1 MARPRSEDK
10 REAIMAA
17 ATRVFAAQGLGAP
30 TALIAREAGVSNGS
44 LFTYFKTKAELIN
57 QLYLELKMERAAG
70 ALEGLPADTDTR
82 AQLRHFWN
90 AQLRWAAEAPE
101 KRAAFAHLSV
111 SEDLTSESREAGH
124 RVMADIAMLLE
135 RIRAGGPMKD
145 APLALVVALMNAVS
159 DATIEFMARDPVRA
173 HEHGQT
179 GLDAVWR
186 MIA

>member
-70 ALEGLPADTDTR
+70 ALEGLPAGADTR
-82 AQLRHFWN
+82 AWLSHFWS
-90 AQLRWAAEAPE
+90 AQLRWAADSPE

-111 SEDLTSESREAGH
+111 SEDLTAESREAGH
-124 RVMADIAMLLE
+124 RVMADLARLLE
-135 RIRAGGPMKD
+135 RIRADGPMKD
-145 APLALVVALMNAVS
+145 APLALVVALTNAVS
-159 DATIEFMARDPVRA
+159 DATIEFMASDPARA
-173 HEHGQT
+173 EEHSLT
-179 GLDAVWR
+179 GLDAVRR